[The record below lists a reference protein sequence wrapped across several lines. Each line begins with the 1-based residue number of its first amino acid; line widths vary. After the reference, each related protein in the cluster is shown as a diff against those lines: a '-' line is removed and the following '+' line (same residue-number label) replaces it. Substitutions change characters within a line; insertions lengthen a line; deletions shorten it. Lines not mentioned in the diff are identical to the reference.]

1 MKRYDPEEIVDNLR
15 AAETSPQKVFLQDN
29 SPSTISPRPAPEGQK
44 GQAEGPPAPDS
55 AEGLG
60 EGKPAFSALA
70 PQRIDL
76 PEMPSHLL
84 SSQLLPLLDE
94 SVDVASVP
102 PGTRW
107 GFLKRLVQ
115 RLFRIVTG
123 KQVNFNRSAA
133 NAIHLWAQHGPKV
146 DKALSQILAHLGARD
161 SVLTLMEVRFGD
173 INRTHDSLI
182 KGVQEVN
189 QRIQETSQKTLETR
203 QRIQETN
210 QKIHEVHQRIDDSN
224 RAIQEMNAEV
234 QAVQRRVDQ
243 TLQAAGQVRQ
253 LGEEMRRETEA
264 RMQRML
270 HLLREEIRSAT
281 PPATPLSREGKAEPG
296 ITTPVSTASAE
307 ALCEDLSYLL
317 YEESW
322 RGPKDLIRKWQEEY
336 VRLIEPHLN
345 ALPPDKRRVLDVGC
359 GRGEF
364 LALLNEHGI
373 PATGVEINQ
382 ACANLAREDGLEVQS
397 ADALT
402 FLEAQPDATFGAI
415 VAFQVVE
422 HLPPPVLRRF
432 LDLVRA
438 KLAPAGVCVLET
450 LNPGSFSAYRWY
462 FMDPTH
468 QAFLAPETLRLL
480 CECAGLEHTQT
491 RMIHPIPENE
501 RLVPAGEGAE
511 RENVERLNNLLFG
524 CQDYYIM
531 LRKKEERL

>member
-29 SPSTISPRPAPEGQK
+29 SPSTISPRPAPEDQK
-44 GQAEGPPAPDS
+44 RQAEGRPAPDS
-55 AEGLG
+55 AQGLG
-60 EGKPAFSALA
+60 EGKPVFSALA

-84 SSQLLPLLDE
+84 SIQLLPLLDE

-123 KQVNFNRSAA
+123 KQVNFNRSVA
-133 NAIHLWAQHGPKV
+133 NAIHLWAEHGPKV
-146 DKALSQILAHLGARD
+146 DKALSQILAHLRARD
-161 SVLTLMEVRFGD
+161 SVLTLMEERFGD

-182 KGVQEVN
+182 KGVQETN
-189 QRIQETSQKTLETR
+189 QRTLETR
-203 QRIQETN
+203 ERIQETN
-210 QKIHEVHQRIDDSN
+210 
-224 RAIQEMNAEV
+224 RAVQEMNAGA
-234 QAVQRRVDQ
+234 QAIQRRMDQ

-264 RMQRML
+264 RMRRML
-270 HLLREEIRSAT
+270 HLIREELRAT
-281 PPATPLSREGKAEPG
+281 ETAGDPLPPKRTSEPG
-296 ITTPVSTASAE
+296 ITPPVSRASAE
-307 ALCEDLSYLL
+307 ALCENISYLL
-317 YEESW
+317 YEENW

-364 LALLNEHGI
+364 LVLLNERGI
-373 PATGVEINQ
+373 PATGVEINR
-382 ACANLAREDGLEVQS
+382 ASANLAREDGLHVES
-397 ADALT
+397 ADALD
-402 FLEAQPDATFGAI
+402 FLEAQPPDTFGAI

-422 HLPPPVLRRF
+422 HLPLDVLRRF

-438 KLAPAGVCVLET
+438 KLAPGGVCVLET

-480 CECAGLEHTQT
+480 CECAGLEHTET
-491 RMIHPIPENE
+491 RMIHPIPEHE
-501 RLVPAGEGAE
+501 RLVPAGERAE

-524 CQDYYIM
+524 CQDYYLM
-531 LRKKEERL
+531 LRKKEERP

>member
-15 AAETSPQKVFLQDN
+15 AAETSPRKVFLQDN
-29 SPSTISPRPAPEGQK
+29 SPSTISPRAAPEDPK
-44 GQAEGPPAPDS
+44 GQTEGRPAPDS
-55 AEGLG
+55 AQGLG

-84 SSQLLPLLDE
+84 SIQLLPLLDE

-123 KQVNFNRSAA
+123 KQVNFNRSVA
-133 NAIHLWAQHGPKV
+133 NAIHLWAEHGPKV
-146 DKALSQILAHLGARD
+146 DKALSQILAHLRARD
-161 SVLTLMEVRFGD
+161 SVLTLMEERFGD

-189 QRIQETSQKTLETR
+189 QRIQETSQKIR
-203 QRIQETN
+203 
-210 QKIHEVHQRIDDSN
+210 EVHQRIENTD
-224 RAIQEMNAEV
+224 RTVQEVNTQV
-234 QAVQRRVDQ
+234 QEIRRRVDQ
-243 TLQAAGQVRQ
+243 TLQAAGQVRE
-253 LGEEMRRETEA
+253 LGEQMRRETEA

-270 HLLREEIRSAT
+270 HLLREEIRSAA
-281 PPATPLSREGKAEPG
+281 PPATPLSREGKAESG
-296 ITTPVSTASAE
+296 TATPVSRASAE

-336 VRLIEPHLN
+336 VRLIEPNLN

-373 PATGVEINQ
+373 RATGVEINR
-382 ACANLAREDGLEVQS
+382 AFANLARKDGLHVES

-402 FLEAQPDATFGAI
+402 FLEAQAGGSFGAI

-422 HLPPPVLRRF
+422 HLPPAVLRRF

-438 KLAPAGVCVLET
+438 KLAPGGVCVLET

-468 QAFLAPETLRLL
+468 RAFLAPETLRLL
-480 CECAGLEHTQT
+480 CECAGLEHTET
-491 RMIHPIPENE
+491 RMIHPIPEHE

-524 CQDYYIM
+524 CQDYYVM
-531 LRKKEERL
+531 LRKKEERLET